1 LYLHGETDGCIGVE
15 VAEDARAMCPWATV
29 SIVKGAGHFMQL
41 EKPAE
46 VNKLIIDWVTAK

>member
-1 LYLHGETDGCIGVE
+1 MEHLGYFVKVSDTE
-15 VAEDARAMCPWATV
+15 VR
-29 SIVKGAGHFMQL
+29 FQL